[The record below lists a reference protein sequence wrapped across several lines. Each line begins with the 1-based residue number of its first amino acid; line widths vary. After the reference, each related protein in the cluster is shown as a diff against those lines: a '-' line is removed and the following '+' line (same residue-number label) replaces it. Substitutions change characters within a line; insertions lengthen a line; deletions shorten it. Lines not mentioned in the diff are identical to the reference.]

1 MTDRS
6 ISSRLAALAREG
18 DINPDARARSV
29 VERLQRM
36 SWSYLALIF
45 ATAGVGIILLISA
58 AGGRFGLY
66 AEPQL
71 QRFAFGL
78 ILTMGI
84 ALTDIKLL
92 MRLAYP
98 AYFGTLAL
106 LIGVEVF
113 GRIGMGAQRWIQ
125 VGPINLQ
132 PSELMKI
139 AIVLALARYFH
150 SLPVEARKNLVTLV
164 VPAVLIVLPVG
175 LVLNQPD
182 LGTAILIAASAGAV
196 IFLAGADWRLF
207 VGAAGAVAAAAPF
220 AWSQLHAYQKDR
232 VLTFLDPSR
241 DPLGA
246 GYHILQSKIALG
258 SGGVWGRGFMQG
270 TQSHLSFL
278 PESQTD
284 FVFTVLAEEFG
295 LMGVMVL
302 LGLYFLLI
310 VVGWLMALQARSDFA
325 RLVGGGMVVTFSLYL
340 FVNIAMVTGLVPV
353 VGVPLPLI
361 SYGGTA
367 MLTVMIGFGLILNVH
382 IHRSEEISR
391 NEGVLV

>member
-1 MTDRS
+1 MSERTVA
-6 ISSRLAALAREG
+6 SRLASLAREADG
-18 DINPDARARSV
+18 NPEARARSV
-29 VERLQRM
+29 VDRLQRM
-36 SWSYLALIF
+36 SWSYLLLIF
-45 ATAGVGIILLISA
+45 ITAGIGIVLLVSA
-58 AGGRFGLY
+58 AGGKFSSY
-66 AEPQL
+66 AEPQV
-71 QRFAFGL
+71 QRFVFGL

-84 ALTDIKLL
+84 AMTDIKLL
-92 MRLAYP
+92 MKLAYP
-98 AYFGTLAL
+98 AYFGTLGL

-113 GRIGMGAQRWIQ
+113 GRIGMGAQRWIAI
-125 VGPINLQ
+125 GPLNLQ

-150 SLPVEARKNLVTLV
+150 SLPMQSRKNIF
-164 VPAVLIVLPVG
+164 VLIVPAIVIALPVA

-182 LGTAILIAASAGAV
+182 LGTAVLIAASAGAV
-196 IFLAGADWRLF
+196 VFLAGADWRLF

-220 AWSQLHAYQKDR
+220 AWSQLHDYQKDR

-258 SGGVWGRGFMQG
+258 SGGIWGRGFMQG

-295 LMGVMVL
+295 LAGVMVL

-310 VVGWLMALQARSDFA
+310 FVGWLMALQARSDFA
-325 RLVGGGMVVTFSLYL
+325 RLVGGGMVVTFSLYV
-340 FVNIAMVTGLVPV
+340 FVNVAMVTGLMPV

-367 MLTVMIGFGLILNVH
+367 MLTVMICFGLILNVH

>member
-1 MTDRS
+1 MRERT
-6 ISSRLAALAREG
+6 ISSRLAALAR
-18 DINPDARARSV
+18 DADANPDARARSV
-29 VERLQRM
+29 LDRLQRM

-45 ATAGVGIILLISA
+45 LTAAIGIVMLISA
-58 AGGRFGLY
+58 AGGKFGLY

-71 QRFAFGL
+71 QRFVFSL

-98 AYFGTLAL
+98 AYFATLGL
-106 LIGVEVF
+106 LIGVEVM
-113 GRIGMGAQRWIQ
+113 GQIGGGAQRWIQ
-125 VGPINLQ
+125 IGPLNLQ
-132 PSELMKI
+132 PSELMKL

-150 SLPVEARKNLVTLV
+150 SLPAEARKNLFTLI
-164 VPAVLIVLPVG
+164 VPAILIAMPVA

-182 LGTAILIAASAGAV
+182 LGTAVLIAASAGVV
-196 IFLAGADWRLF
+196 IFLAGADWKLF
-207 VGAAGAVAAAAPF
+207 AGAVAAVGAAAPF
-220 AWSQLHAYQKDR
+220 AWSQLHEYQKDR

-258 SGGVWGRGFMQG
+258 SGGIWGRGFMQG

-310 VVGWLMALQARSDFA
+310 GIGWLMALQARSDFA
-325 RLVGGGMVVTFSLYL
+325 RLLGGGMVVTFSLYV
-340 FVNIAMVTGLVPV
+340 FVNIAMVTGLMPV

-361 SYGGTA
+361 SYGGSA
-367 MLTVMIGFGLILNVH
+367 MLTVMICFGLILNVH